1 MYRHVGVEVPPKN
14 GEFIF
19 IYKKGTST
27 HERLTMRSQI
37 IKKNVRMFVGSTV
50 TIQLSQVYRALGS
63 WVIVC
68 YFGKPTVCHNHVGFC
83 CRR

>member
-1 MYRHVGVEVPPKN
+1 MVN
-14 GEFIF
+14 L
-19 IYKKGTST
+19 T

-50 TIQLSQVYRALGS
+50 TIQLSRVYRALGS

-68 YFGKPTVCHNHVGFC
+68 YFGKPTVRIIMWDFAAGIET
-83 CRR
+83 